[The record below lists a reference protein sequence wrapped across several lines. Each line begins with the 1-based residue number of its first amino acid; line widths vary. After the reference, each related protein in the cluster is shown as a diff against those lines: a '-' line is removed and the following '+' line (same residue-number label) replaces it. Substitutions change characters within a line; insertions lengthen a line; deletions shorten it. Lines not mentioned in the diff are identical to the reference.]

1 MAARGHDRATGA
13 YAEEVARLRAA
24 KVPGE
29 SGRLRELFDFLA
41 DRGADALPAS
51 QAEIA
56 DTVFGQTDGGSDDAT
71 VRVYV
76 HRLRKRLDEFYA
88 REGEGAGRLVV
99 PPGTYALRL
108 AGPNSEA
115 PMPETPP
122 RKWIRPAWLVAACV
136 ALLAA
141 AFLAGRWLTPDGPA
155 VNAIWQPFVV
165 SKRPLAVVVG
175 DYYLYG
181 EIDPLNPQRS
191 RLIRDFSV
199 NSPDDLMLAQQA
211 EPDRYGA
218 GEDVGLNYL
227 PFASAYGL
235 ADLMPVLTKQ
245 GRPFHIYAA
254 SHVDADTLRNDDI
267 VYVGLISG
275 LGMLESG
282 AFRNSGFEFGE
293 SYDELIDTQA
303 GKSYVSEEGRKL
315 VTNELYKD
323 YGFVTRFRSPG
334 GGLVAVVAGTR
345 ETGLRG
351 IAPIIA
357 GKLPPQL
364 DKVAQGAASF
374 VSLFEVTGQQG
385 ADLSEKLLQARA
397 RK

>member
-1 MAARGHDRATGA
+1 VGARADDSARAFA
-13 YAEEVARLRAA
+13 DEVARLRALSVFGA
-24 KVPGE
+24 

-41 DRGADALPAS
+41 DRGAEAGPAS

-56 DTVFGQTDGGSDDAT
+56 DTVFGQADTGGDDAT

-76 HRLRKRLDEFYA
+76 HRLRKRLDEFYT
-88 REGEGAGRLVV
+88 REGDGARLVV
-99 PPGTYALRL
+99 PPGSYALRL
-108 AGPNSEA
+108 AGPDVAESPAA
-115 PMPETPP
+115 PEPAA
-122 RKWIRPAWLVAACV
+122 RLRPAWLAAAAV

-141 AFLAGRWLTPDGPA
+141 AFLAGRWLVPSGPP
-155 VNAIWQPFVV
+155 VNALWQPFVA

-227 PFASAYGL
+227 PFASAFGL
-235 ADLMPVLTKQ
+235 ADIMPVLQRQ
-245 GRPFHIYAA
+245 GRPVHVYAA
-254 SHVDADTLRNDDI
+254 SHVDPDTLRNDDI
-267 VYVGLISG
+267 VYIGLVSG
-275 LGMLESG
+275 LGMLEDA
-282 AFRNSGFEFGE
+282 AFKNSGFEFGE
-293 SYDELIDTQA
+293 SYDELVDTQD
-303 GKSYVSEEGRKL
+303 GKSYVSEEARQL
-315 VTNELYKD
+315 VTDAVYKD
-323 YGFVTRFRSPG
+323 YGFVTRFRSAG

-351 IAPIIA
+351 IAPIVA
-357 GKLPPQL
+357 GKLPPAL
-364 DKVAQGAASF
+364 DKVAQGGGPF